1 MSSLEEVKNYV
12 YSFEK
17 LVVWQ
22 KSIELAKII
31 YSITQS
37 FPKTET
43 YGLSSQIQ
51 RAVISVSSNIAEG
64 YVKYSPKEQVKFTEI
79 AYGSLMEVL
88 NQIIIAKEI
97 NYISKNDYLM
107 IRDKVEEISRML
119 NALRVSQQN
128 KINN

>member
-1 MSSLEEVKNYV
+1 MSSLEEVKIYV

-31 YSITQS
+31 YSITQN

-64 YVKYSPKEQVKFTEI
+64 YVKYSPKEQIKFTEI

-97 NYISKNDYLM
+97 NYISENDYLM

-119 NALRVSQQN
+119 NALRISQQN

>member
-1 MSSLEEVKNYV
+1 MSSLEEVRNYV

-31 YSITQS
+31 YSITQN

-64 YVKYSPKEQVKFTEI
+64 YVKYSPKEQIKFTEI

-97 NYISKNDYLM
+97 NYISENDYLM

-119 NALRVSQQN
+119 NALRISQQN

>member
-31 YSITQS
+31 YSITQN

-64 YVKYSPKEQVKFTEI
+64 YVKYSPKEQIKFTEI

-97 NYISKNDYLM
+97 NYISENDYLM

-119 NALRVSQQN
+119 NALRISQQN